1 MIELNGER
9 KTFPDNATSELK
21 SVWQMEHLSCCLV
34 SSLSFSARHTKE
46 DRSTNRTREK
56 PEGKLSALK
65 ARQARLLLAA
75 HISQLGAWACSC
87 QVYLK
92 SDYKHSW
99 PEWSK
104 GSRRLTENPRADCQ
118 QVMGL
123 CQILI
128 ELHPCDTS
136 YCNHTLL
143 LQSPGWD

>member
-1 MIELNGER
+1 MENVRHFQTMLPLSSRVCGRWN
-9 KTFPDNATSELK
+9 TS
-21 SVWQMEHLSCCLV
+21 LV
-34 SSLSFSARHTKE
+34 AWSPSSLSFSARHTKE
-46 DRSTNRTREK
+46 DRSTNRIREK

-104 GSRRLTENPRADCQ
+104 GSRRLTENPRAECQ